1 MTRNENDAALEARA
15 AQVKR
20 CTLVGFGV
28 NGLMSVLKIV
38 AGIVGHSGAMI
49 ADGVHSISDFL
60 TDIVVIACVGVSA
73 RGVDDEYRYGHGK
86 FETFATFL
94 IAEALVVV
102 GVGLGWNGVKSVIA
116 AFNGEQLAQP
126 GLIALVMAVVSIVA
140 KEMLFQYTNRVGKK
154 LKSNAV
160 IANAWHHRSDALS
173 SVATL
178 VGISG
183 AFFLGQ
189 QWRIL
194 DPIAEILVSLFIVVV
209 AVKLAVPAVKELL
222 EVALPADENAK
233 IAELINGIDQVKA
246 YHHLRTRHNGNAHV
260 IDVHIKVDPQLTV
273 TQAHDVATALENRLK
288 ANLDR
293 VIANVHVEPYKGES
307 TDSHRHCSE

>member
-1 MTRNENDAALEARA
+1 M
-15 AQVKR
+15 KR

-38 AGIVGHSGAMI
+38 AGIIGHSGAMI

-60 TDIVVIACVGVSA
+60 TDIVVIACVGFSA
-73 RGVDDEYRYGHGK
+73 RGVDEEYRYGHGK

-94 IAEALVVV
+94 IAEALLVV

-116 AFNGEQLAQP
+116 AFDGEQLAQP
-126 GLIALVMAVVSIVA
+126 GLIALVMAVVSIAA
-140 KEMLFQYTNRVGKK
+140 KEMLFQYTNRVGKR

-160 IANAWHHRSDALS
+160 IANAWHHRSDAMS

-183 AFFLGQ
+183 AMFLGQ
-189 QWRIL
+189 QWRVL
-194 DPIAEILVSLFIVVV
+194 DPIAEILVSLFIVAV

-233 IAELINGIDQVKA
+233 IAELIDGIDQVKA

-288 ANLDR
+288 ASLDR
-293 VIANVHVEPYKGES
+293 VIANVHVEPYKGEA

>member
-1 MTRNENDAALEARA
+1 M
-15 AQVKR
+15 KR

-38 AGIVGHSGAMI
+38 AGIIGHSGAMI

-60 TDIVVIACVGVSA
+60 TDIVVIACVGFSA
-73 RGVDDEYRYGHGK
+73 RGVDEEYRYGHGK

-94 IAEALVVV
+94 IAEALLVV

-116 AFNGEQLAQP
+116 AFDGEQLAQP
-126 GLIALVMAVVSIVA
+126 GLIALVMAVVSIAA
-140 KEMLFQYTNRVGKK
+140 KEMLFQYTNRVGKR

-160 IANAWHHRSDALS
+160 IANAWHHRSDAMS

-183 AFFLGQ
+183 AMFLGQ
-189 QWRIL
+189 QWRVL
-194 DPIAEILVSLFIVVV
+194 DPIAEILVSLFIVAV

-222 EVALPADENAK
+222 EVVLPADENAK
-233 IAELINGIDQVKA
+233 IAELIDGIDQVKA

-273 TQAHDVATALENRLK
+273 TQAHEVATALENRLK
-288 ANLDR
+288 ASLDR
-293 VIANVHVEPYKGES
+293 VIANVHVEPYKGEA

>member
-1 MTRNENDAALEARA
+1 M
-15 AQVKR
+15 KR

-38 AGIVGHSGAMI
+38 AGIIGHSGAMI

-60 TDIVVIACVGVSA
+60 TDIVVIACVGFSA
-73 RGVDDEYRYGHGK
+73 RGVDEEYRYGHGK

-94 IAEALVVV
+94 IAEALLVV

-116 AFNGEQLAQP
+116 AFDGEQLAQP
-126 GLIALVMAVVSIVA
+126 GLIALVMAVVSIAA
-140 KEMLFQYTNRVGKK
+140 KEMLFQYTNRVGKR

-160 IANAWHHRSDALS
+160 IANAWHHRSDAMS

-183 AFFLGQ
+183 AMFLGQ
-189 QWRIL
+189 QWRVL
-194 DPIAEILVSLFIVVV
+194 DPIAEILVSLFIVAV

-233 IAELINGIDQVKA
+233 IAELIDGIDQVKA

-293 VIANVHVEPYKGES
+293 VIANVHVEPYKGEA

>member
-1 MTRNENDAALEARA
+1 M
-15 AQVKR
+15 KR

-38 AGIVGHSGAMI
+38 AGIIGHSGAMI

-60 TDIVVIACVGVSA
+60 TDIVVIACVGFSA
-73 RGVDDEYRYGHGK
+73 RGVDEEYRYGHGK

-94 IAEALVVV
+94 IAEALLVV

-116 AFNGEQLAQP
+116 AFDGEQLAQP
-126 GLIALVMAVVSIVA
+126 GLIALVMAVVSIAA
-140 KEMLFQYTNRVGKK
+140 KEMLFQYTNRVGKR

-160 IANAWHHRSDALS
+160 IANAWHHRSDAMS

-183 AFFLGQ
+183 AMFLGQ
-189 QWRIL
+189 QWRVL
-194 DPIAEILVSLFIVVV
+194 DPIAEILVSLFIVAV

-233 IAELINGIDQVKA
+233 IAELIDGIDQVKA

-273 TQAHDVATALENRLK
+273 TQAHEVATALENRLK
-288 ANLDR
+288 ASLDR
-293 VIANVHVEPYKGES
+293 VIANVHVEPYKGEA